1 MDLGVSIW
9 VLQHIPLLGVSLS
22 GLYWHIW
29 FGDYIEINFWG
40 FGFSPNELPWA
51 FGFAMYT
58 WNHIQAFNFG
68 SLRIY
73 QLPFRSLLS
82 GTGKNNMRV

>member
-29 FGDYIEINFWG
+29 FGGLYRKNFWG
-40 FGFSPNELPWA
+40 FGVSPNELAWA
-51 FGFAMYT
+51 LGFAIYT
-58 WNHIQAFNFG
+58 GTTYRHLTLGASESSSYLFALFFLEQE
-68 SLRIY
+68 RI
-73 QLPFRSLLS
+73 
-82 GTGKNNMRV
+82 T

>member
-29 FGDYIEINFWG
+29 FGGLYRKNFWG
-40 FGFSPNELPWA
+40 FGVSPNELAWA
-51 FGFAMYT
+51 LGFAIYT
-58 WNHIQAFNFG
+58 WNHIQTFNFG
-68 SLRIY
+68 TLRIF

-82 GTGKNNMRV
+82 GAGKNNMRV